1 MQFFFYQNTTG
12 IVLLSVAV
20 SVWIYRDMYRVT
32 LHVSR
37 YVSYRM
43 TAVSSQPYNLVDFF
57 LPKAYFNWAKPF
69 FDKVFWKF

>member
-20 SVWIYRDMYRVT
+20 SVWIYRDMYRVA

-43 TAVSSQPYNLVDFF
+43 TAESSQPYNLVDFF
-57 LPKAYFNWAKPF
+57 LPKAYFNWANEKSQ
-69 FDKVFWKF
+69 